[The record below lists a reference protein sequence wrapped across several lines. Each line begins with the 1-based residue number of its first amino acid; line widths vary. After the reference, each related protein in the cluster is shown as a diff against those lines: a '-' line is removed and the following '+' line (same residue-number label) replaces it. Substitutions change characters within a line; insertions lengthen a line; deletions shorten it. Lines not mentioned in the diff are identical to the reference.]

1 MIFKHIVIGADSAGY
16 HLKEQIKEKL
26 ITDGYDVTDCGTDSD
41 ASCHYPVYGAAVAKA
56 VRAAGAD
63 TCGILV
69 CGTGVGIGITAN
81 KVPGIRCV
89 TCSDPLSAE
98 LGRRH
103 NNANMLSMG
112 ARIIGPE
119 LAKCIA
125 RAFLTAQF
133 EGGRHAL
140 RVEMLS
146 ALERGEEIE

>member
-1 MIFKHIVIGADSAGY
+1 MRCPFFCIFLDRTGGLHLFRGGLVAHQGFKAIEDLFGARA
-16 HLKEQIKEKL
+16 
-26 ITDGYDVTDCGTDSD
+26 
-41 ASCHYPVYGAAVAKA
+41 ARAVAS
-56 VRAAGAD
+56 GE
-63 TCGILV
+63 CEFGILL
-69 CGTGVGIGITAN
+69 CGTGLGIGLAAN
-81 KVPGIRCV
+81 KIKGIRCV

>member
-1 MIFKHIVIGADSAGY
+1 MIALACDHGGFD
-16 HLKEQIKEKL
+16 LKESAIEVLKELGLEYK
-26 ITDGYDVTDCGTDSD
+26 DFGTNDRKSVD
-41 ASCHYPVYGAAVAKA
+41 YPVYGARAARAVASGECD
-56 VRAAGAD
+56 R
-63 TCGILV
+63 GIIL
-69 CGTGVGIGITAN
+69 CGTGLGIGLAAN
-81 KVPGIRCV
+81 KIKGIRCV

>member
-1 MIFKHIVIGADSAGY
+1 MIAIGSDHGGFA
-16 HLKEQIKEKL
+16 LKEEIKKHLDENK
-26 ITDGYDVTDCGTDSD
+26 IPYEDFGTYNTDSVD
-41 ASCHYPVYGAAVAKA
+41 YPLIAEKTCAAITSGKC
-56 VRAAGAD
+56 D
-63 TCGILV
+63 KGILC
-69 CGTGVGIGITAN
+69 CGTGIGISMAAN
-81 KVPGIRCV
+81 KIKGIRCV

>member
-1 MIFKHIVIGADSAGY
+1 MKIAIGNDHAALELKNHIVDY
-16 HLKEQIKEKL
+16 LLKEGHE
-26 ITDGYDVTDCGTDSD
+26 VVNFGTDTP
-41 ASCHYPVYGAAVAKA
+41 ASTDYPIYGARVAHAVANGECERG
-56 VRAAGAD
+56 VV
-63 TCGILV
+63 I
-69 CGTGVGIGITAN
+69 CGTGIGISISAN
-81 KVPGIRCV
+81 KVKGIRCAL
-89 TCSDPLSAE
+89 CSEPVSAK
-98 LGRRH
+98 LTRQH
-103 NNANMLSMG
+103 NDANVLAMG